1 MEEREQNMKK
11 ASVTV
16 ISLGGTISCTPATGG
31 DGVVPTLGAS
41 DLVLS
46 LEESASDVDIRP
58 LTWSTRDSSEITFAE
73 LVDLAAEVRKQFDAG
88 AQGVVLTQG
97 TDTIDE
103 SAFALDLLLGT
114 DNPIVITGAL
124 HNPSQSKSDG
134 PANLQAALQVA
145 ISPELREVGTVVV
158 MNDEIHSARWVRK
171 SHTSNSAA
179 FQSPGVG
186 AIGWIAESHPVFAVK
201 PFHAVK
207 TPIHGATGAGNVALI
222 TAVMDEDPTI
232 VDSILS
238 LGYKGLVVDGM
249 GGGHVSG
256 GFSKAL
262 AKAAQSIPV
271 VFASRTGSGSVL
283 RNTYS
288 SPGAEVDLINHGLI
302 PAGSL
307 PGLKARVLLTLL
319 IRSGATSTEIADAFA
334 THGGYPPRTTQPLHP
349 ETNYA

>member
-1 MEEREQNMKK
+1 MKK
-11 ASVTV
+11 ATVTV
-16 ISLGGTISCTPATGG
+16 ISLGGTISCTPATAG
-31 DGVVPTLGAS
+31 DGVVPTLGAA

-46 LEESASDVDIRP
+46 LEGTAPEVDIQP

-73 LVDLAAEVRKQFDAG
+73 LVDLAAEVRKQFEAG

-103 SAFALDLLLGT
+103 SAFALDLLLGLEH
-114 DNPIVITGAL
+114 PIVITGAL

-145 ISPELREVGTVVV
+145 VSPELREVGTVVV
-158 MNDEIHSARWVRK
+158 MNDEIHAAQWVRK

-186 AIGWIAESHPVFAVK
+186 PIGWIAESRPVFAVK
-201 PFHAVK
+201 PFHARK
-207 TPIHGATGAGNVALI
+207 APIDGATGAGNVALI
-222 TAVMDEDPTI
+222 TAVMDDTPMI

-256 GFSKAL
+256 GFSEAL
-262 AKAAQSIPV
+262 ARAAQSIPV

-283 RNTYS
+283 QSTYS

-307 PGLKARVLLTLL
+307 PGLKARILLTLL
-319 IRSGATSTEIADAFA
+319 IRNGATDTEIADTFA
-334 THGGYPPRTTQPLHP
+334 AYGRYLSRPAHHLNP
-349 ETNYA
+349 ESNYA